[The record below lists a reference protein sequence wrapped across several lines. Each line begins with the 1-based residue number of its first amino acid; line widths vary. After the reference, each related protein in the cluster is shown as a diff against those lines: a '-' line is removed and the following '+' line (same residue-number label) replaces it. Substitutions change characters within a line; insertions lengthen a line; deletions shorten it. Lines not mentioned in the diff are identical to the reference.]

1 MSLYQW
7 NMEHVTLPMEHG
19 TCHSTNG
26 IPLEFTFTVPL
37 MHNIGNIKVSEV
49 RLQR

>member
-19 TCHSTNG
+19 TYHSTNG
-26 IPLEFTFTVPL
+26 GPLEFTFTVPL
-37 MHNIGNIKVSEV
+37 MHNIGNIKVS
-49 RLQR
+49 